1 MSCCGKMRAAVGA
14 PATIAS
20 GATTSPPAFA
30 PASAPGLRQSRVF
43 FEYTGRSG
51 LMVIGPATGRRY
63 RFDRPGARLE
73 VDLKDR
79 RSLAAVPNLRQVVP
93 G

>member
-1 MSCCGKMRAAVGA
+1 MRAAVGA

-20 GATTSPPAFA
+20 TAGAASPAFVL
-30 PASAPGLRQSRVF
+30 ASAPGFRQSRVF
-43 FEYTGRSG
+43 FEYVGRTG
-51 LMVIGPATGRRY
+51 LTVIGPATGRRY
-63 RFDRPGARLE
+63 RFERPGARLE

-79 RSLAAVPNLRQVVP
+79 RSLAGVPHLRQVVP

>member
-1 MSCCGKMRAAVGA
+1 
-14 PATIAS
+14 
-20 GATTSPPAFA
+20 
-30 PASAPGLRQSRVF
+30 
-43 FEYTGRSG
+43 
-51 LMVIGPATGRRY
+51 MVIGPATGRRY

-79 RSLAAVPNLRQVVP
+79 RSLAGVPHLRQVVP

>member
-1 MSCCGKMRAAVGA
+1 MSCCGKMRLSATG

-20 GATTSPPAFA
+20 AAGTEVPTQGS
-30 PASAPGLRQSRVF
+30 RQSRVF
-43 FEYTGRSG
+43 FEYVGRTG
-51 LMVIGPATGRRY
+51 LTVIGPVTGRRY

-79 RSLAAVPNLRQVVP
+79 RSIAAVPHLRQIAR
-93 G
+93 GG

>member
-1 MSCCGKMRAAVGA
+1 VSCCGKMRAAFGA
-14 PATIAS
+14 PATIA
-20 GATTSPPAFA
+20 GATAASPPAFA
-30 PASAPGLRQSRVF
+30 PASAGGFRQSRVF
-43 FEYTGRSG
+43 FEYVGRSG
-51 LMVIGPATGRRY
+51 LTVVGPATGRRY

-79 RSLAAVPNLRQVVP
+79 RSLAGVPHLRQVVP

>member
-1 MSCCGKMRAAVGA
+1 MRAAVGA

-20 GATTSPPAFA
+20 ATTASPAVA
-30 PASAPGLRQSRVF
+30 PASAPGFRQSRVF
-43 FEYTGRSG
+43 FEYVGRSG
-51 LMVIGPATGRRY
+51 LMVVGPATGRRY

-79 RSLAAVPNLRQVVP
+79 RSLAGVPHLRQVVP

>member
-1 MSCCGKMRAAVGA
+1 MRTTIGA

-20 GATTSPPAFA
+20 TPGTASPPHPRAQ
-30 PASAPGLRQSRVF
+30 GLRVSRVF
-43 FEYTGRSG
+43 FEYVGRTGLTVVGSG
-51 LMVIGPATGRRY
+51 SGRRY

-79 RSLAAVPNLRQVVP
+79 ASLAGVPHLRQVVP